1 MLDITLCEP
10 QRHEALTVFP
20 LAGAAA
26 VDLTCELLTDS
37 LSAGTLRI
45 TEVGAGAVPRLL
57 ATNKGGADVL
67 VLDGEQ
73 LVGARQNRM
82 TNRSI
87 LLPAGSETE
96 IPVSC
101 MEQGRWRFQSET
113 FAPTRSHSPSGVR
126 RRAREAEAARAAAG
140 DVATPD
146 SLSLSQGEVWRE
158 IAAYSSELGSV
169 SETGALD
176 GVYTSRGADLET
188 WTAAFPGVSGQ
199 VGLLAFV
206 GDQPIGMD
214 VIGSQR
220 LYGRLHARLLHG
232 YIVDAWRWL
241 GTAPPAEV
249 RGRMAAQHFLH
260 RVREAWR
267 TEAPT
272 VGRGRYRVL
281 TGAVVGG
288 ELDADERLVH
298 LCAFP
303 SRESGR
309 ERRAD
314 ADSIAPPSRRRR
326 PWM

>member
-20 LAGAAA
+20 LAGADP
-26 VDLTCELLTDS
+26 VDLACDLLTDA

-45 TEVGAGAVPRLL
+45 TEVGAGTVPRLL
-57 ATNKGGADVL
+57 ATNKGEVDVL

-101 MEQGRWRFQSET
+101 MEQGRWRVQSDA

-146 SLSLSQGEVWRE
+146 SLALSQGEVWRE
-158 IAAYSSELGSV
+158 IAAYSTDLGNV

-176 GVYTSRGADLET
+176 GVYARREEDLET
-188 WTAAFPGVSGQ
+188 WAAAFPAVPGQ

-206 GDQPIGMD
+206 GGEPIGMD

-220 LYGRLHARLLHG
+220 LYGLLHGRLLHG
-232 YIVDAWRWL
+232 YIVDAWR
-241 GTAPPAEV
+241 GGRTEAPTEV

-288 ELDADERLVH
+288 ELDADGRLVH

-303 SRESGR
+303 SRRGP
-309 ERRAD
+309 ERGGGGGG
-314 ADSIAPPSRRRR
+314 IAPPSRRRR
-326 PWM
+326 PEV